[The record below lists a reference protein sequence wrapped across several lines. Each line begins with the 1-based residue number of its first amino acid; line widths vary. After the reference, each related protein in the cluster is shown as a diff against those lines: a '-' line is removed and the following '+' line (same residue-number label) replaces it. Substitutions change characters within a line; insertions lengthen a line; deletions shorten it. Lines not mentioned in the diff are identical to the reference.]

1 MRRHRAG
8 MQHPPRPVDH
18 HGAVLRYLAL
28 HAFMLAAI
36 KAWRRRSRTRRE
48 LRALSAC
55 ELKDIGL
62 SNWDQ
67 QHESA
72 KWFWQR

>member
-1 MRRHRAG
+1 
-8 MQHPPRPVDH
+8 MQHPHRPIDQ
-18 HGAVLRYLAL
+18 HGAVLRAEAL
-28 HAFMLAAI
+28 CALVLAAI

-48 LRALSAC
+48 LRALSAR

-67 QHESA
+67 QHEGA